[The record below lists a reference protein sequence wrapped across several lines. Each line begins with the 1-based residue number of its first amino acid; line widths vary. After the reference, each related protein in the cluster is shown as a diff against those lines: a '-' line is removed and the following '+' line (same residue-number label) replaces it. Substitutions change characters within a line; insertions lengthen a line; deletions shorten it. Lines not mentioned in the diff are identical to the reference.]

1 MATKQN
7 AHLSQVG
14 TMQTQGRSQ
23 KLDDTHARSS
33 VESHA
38 KTKAH
43 TNSHIVSSCQ
53 EQLLDRAGTLSL
65 STSKAPQVNSLPLQ
79 ASNNASLAIDHCSSS
94 VDNCHSLIDSGH
106 SLTNSGI
113 SETNL
118 GRDSCGSHTF
128 RPTFSRGKMHSQ
140 PQARHVRHNEFNGAS
155 NHDVLNSQQ
164 RTLQQLHTQEPAKH
178 DLSFQSFKTQE
189 INSSHH
195 TESSLHHIEHPNRV
209 KVALPKIEQTLI
221 ITSLQSTE
229 QLSSQSTVNSTA
241 QANSQST
248 LTLAESIQAKGKH
261 HLLRE
266 EQESVEAQHS
276 VREKQDSKHDLTL
289 REEDNNPAPSLEGH
303 AVLNAYHGAQ
313 NPLNSIDAIADEAK
327 VFAIDA
333 NAEAIAA
340 GASAAQRCLHFSGE
354 HLNVFASRKTQAI
367 AEKIEQ
373 GTPLSDATKC
383 SEQSQSVKSVTQV
396 SLGQASFSSKQARAV
411 QESQRKREEQLAKHF
426 AEHAAAKKP
435 QTIVNVATQQG
446 ELLADIILN
455 NKSLSD
461 VDPAQD
467 PAKENAEQNNL
478 HQAKTKTSH
487 KNNSSKNSMKEKSVT
502 KKPQSKLNDAKHAA
516 LKSQVQGK
524 PSLESRLDETSDIE
538 QVLETAEG
546 KVLDPTV
553 DKTLDLAADRASE
566 HSASDVLEPIAN
578 KALEPATV
586 EMLDVDKAELSST
599 RKGRMVAKNKA
610 ALSKNATT
618 KNSLVK
624 ETSTKN
630 ETPKVAGTKV
640 VTRKKAT
647 TKDVSAKVVAKEQ
660 QAAKSDVKSQKVA
673 KKQTA
678 TKAKLQTVAKE
689 QMVTHSPTAA
699 KTKNATKT
707 QTATKTADKITT
719 TTQEVTET
727 QTSVKTVS
735 KACAAVANKTTSK
748 TPLTNDSDIAN
759 TNISNSVS
767 ESASVTDSKRFSN
780 ESSHSVD
787 GREELF
793 AASKDNFMPVDTS
806 PKGQSSAEKA
816 KLQDATEA
824 LMSDMQDT
832 TIKPELSR
840 VASSAAKLDGTRN
853 SAMVESNETYGS
865 YIDPAINA
873 GHTINADPV
882 INAGQTINAEP
893 AINANK
899 TDTARTASGFA
910 TENSSAIWP
919 MFGWEHLRPAHRVT
933 CQDVEPRYLEL
944 LATKYPNRI
953 AAFSEIINL
962 QAILNLPKG
971 TEHFVSDIH
980 GEYEA
985 FRHILNNCSGVIKE
999 KVDLLFT
1006 DLSTDEKADLCTLI
1020 YYPQEVLSDLES
1032 RGLLTAGWYRE
1043 VLSRL
1048 ISLCKYLSAKYTR
1061 SKVRKA
1067 INSDYA
1073 YIIDELLHAQ
1083 EGESNSRALYHSK
1096 IIDTI
1101 LHIHAAYHFV
1111 TSLCA
1116 LSKRLAVDHLHV
1128 VGDIFDRGAN
1138 PDKVMSL
1145 LMDYHSLDIQWG
1157 NHDILWMG
1165 AACGSEACMATVLRN
1180 NINYF
1185 NCNLLESAY
1194 GISLR
1199 KLNDFAQRTYRSPVK
1214 ELSSLNLGVSSAHA
1228 ASGTQHSSGN
1238 LAASSDRNLS
1248 GNLAAIS
1255 EHTVSSDMDT
1265 HTAKYKAGDFN
1276 KAGAGN
1282 RVQDVNS
1289 QSIGDPNLDARSNCA
1304 FCSDTKTPEEQ
1315 IQWIN
1320 LVLGYSEKKLQGLDN
1335 HQLQLVYQYAMEQAQ
1350 RRTEAQAHTQV
1361 QAQVQ
1366 AHAHALSPSQ
1376 SSNLQQRQDGD
1387 ASVQDLGLQAAQGAL
1402 GKDSAKSGLEQVE
1415 CQGKSGVINVHA
1427 NNFSSATTIM
1437 NAQANTGNSVI
1448 ASASASLNTESPE
1461 STESSEMHR
1470 PDDYD
1475 PHHAT
1480 AQALLDEYEAR
1491 SKARKNK
1498 KNRAKADNGKKKPM
1512 KLKALVKMLEKA
1524 QTFKATADI
1533 YEQNN
1538 QISKD
1543 KMVKAI
1549 TVIALKLQGQLI
1561 LRNPEFNMNDR
1572 LLLDK
1577 MDLEHGTV
1585 TIDGKTYQL
1594 NTTDLPTI
1602 DPEHPFELSAEE
1614 AEVMQRIKESF
1625 LNSRELQREVGFLFS
1640 HGSIYKRFNGNLL
1653 YHGCVPMTEDGQF
1666 KQINCHGRALSGKAF
1681 LDYCE
1686 AVARRAYDKHDEQSL
1701 DFMYFLWCGINSPLS
1716 GRIMKPFE
1724 RYFIDDKSS
1733 HVEPRDPYYSF
1744 YYREDTCRKV
1754 LTEFNLDP
1762 DTGHIINGHT
1772 PIKVKQGESPI
1783 RGNGKLLVIDGGLC
1797 SAYHS
1802 TTGIAG
1808 YTLIFSSHGL
1818 TLQAHRPFVSTQEA
1832 IAKKLDIESVSNEVE
1847 HYTHRLQVADS
1858 DTGIKLKRAIFEL
1871 EALLDAYRQ
1880 GILPE
1885 SSNNQHQ
1892 LLCMVLSR

>member
-7 AHLSQVG
+7 AHLSKVR
-14 TMQTQGRSQ
+14 TMQMQGRSQ
-23 KLDDTHARSS
+23 KLANAQANIQFADIQVDAQVAAQDQAVDNIKVNAENAHSMIESS
-33 VESHA
+33 D
-38 KTKAH
+38 KTQVY
-43 TNSHIVSSCQ
+43 TNSHTVSHCQ
-53 EQLLDRAGTLSL
+53 ERLLDKAGSLSL
-65 STSKAPQVNSLPLQ
+65 STSQELSQVHLLSLQSNSSAPLATDSLV
-79 ASNNASLAIDHCSSS
+79 SDT
-94 VDNCHSLIDSGH
+94 DSGITT
-106 SLTNSGI
+106 TNMGPD
-113 SETNL
+113 N
-118 GRDSCGSHTF
+118 CGSHTF
-128 RPTFSRGKMHSQ
+128 KATFSQGTMHS
-140 PQARHVRHNEFNGAS
+140 PNLGEGYVTKGTEYSGELSLKVKGRDKNSTEDRAKLNTALRQARHVRCNELNGAS
-155 NHDVLNSQQ
+155 NHDVLNSQLH
-164 RTLQQLHTQEPAKH
+164 TLHQLHTQEPSKQ
-178 DLSFQSFKTQE
+178 DLSFKSFKNQDITPSQPADF
-189 INSSHH
+189 IDPTLQHV
-195 TESSLHHIEHPNRV
+195 EHPNRV
-209 KVALPKIEQTLI
+209 KVALPQIEQTLTI
-221 ITSLQSTE
+221 CPLQAT
-229 QLSSQSTVNSTA
+229 
-241 QANSQST
+241 
-248 LTLAESIQAKGKH
+248 IQAPI
-261 HLLRE
+261 
-266 EQESVEAQHS
+266 QHITQS
-276 VREKQDSKHDLTL
+276 DVRFNVH
-289 REEDNNPAPSLEGH
+289 N
-303 AVLNAYHGAQ
+303 
-313 NPLNSIDAIADEAK
+313 
-327 VFAIDA
+327 AIDA
-333 NAEAIAA
+333 SAEVIAVGA
-340 GASAAQRCLHFSGE
+340 GATQACLQFSGE
-354 HLNVFASRKTQAI
+354 RLNVFAPCK
-367 AEKIEQ
+367 
-373 GTPLSDATKC
+373 
-383 SEQSQSVKSVTQV
+383 SQSTSEVTV
-396 SLGQASFSSKQARAV
+396 QADYAAHTEHFS
-411 QESQRKREEQLAKHF
+411 
-426 AEHAAAKKP
+426 EHAASRKP

-446 ELLADIILN
+446 DLTANTTDNKNSGATLEQATESTEQN
-455 NKSLSD
+455 KQHRAKNKSSN
-461 VDPAQD
+461 
-467 PAKENAEQNNL
+467 K
-478 HQAKTKTSH
+478 K
-487 KNNSSKNSMKEKSVT
+487 NSSKNSIKEKSVT
-502 KKPQSKLNDAKHAA
+502 KKPQSKLSDAEQTAVN
-516 LKSQVQGK
+516 SQLQSKQPV
-524 PSLESRLDETSDIE
+524 EARIDETATVVQE
-538 QVLETAEG
+538 
-546 KVLDPTV
+546 LDA
-553 DKTLDLAADRASE
+553 DKSEPSFTTKGRSVAQNKDAVTKRASYKRAITK
-566 HSASDVLEPIAN
+566 S
-578 KALEPATV
+578 
-586 EMLDVDKAELSST
+586 
-599 RKGRMVAKNKA
+599 VAKTVN
-610 ALSKNATT
+610 SKNA
-618 KNSLVK
+618 
-624 ETSTKN
+624 STKEVSANTKEVSANN
-630 ETPKVAGTKV
+630 ETKRITKV
-640 VTRKKAT
+640 VPNTSTNAVIN
-647 TKDVSAKVVAKEQ
+647 DAFAKSVTEEQ
-660 QAAKSDVKSQKVA
+660 QVSNRAVKSQSSDKQGA
-673 KKQTA
+673 KRTTTSQA
-678 TKAKLQTVAKE
+678 SAKA
-689 QMVTHSPTAA
+689 
-699 KTKNATKT
+699 KT
-707 QTATKTADKITT
+707 QTNTA
-719 TTQEVTET
+719 
-727 QTSVKTVS
+727 
-735 KACAAVANKTTSK
+735 SK
-748 TPLTNDSDIAN
+748 TRKAAASNRVNKHASKSNEGSVVNNDSLATI
-759 TNISNSVS
+759 
-767 ESASVTDSKRFSN
+767 ESASEIVSDRGQQISTLNLEQLK
-780 ESSHSVD
+780 VD
-787 GREELF
+787 
-793 AASKDNFMPVDTS
+793 AHT
-806 PKGQSSAEKA
+806 
-816 KLQDATEA
+816 
-824 LMSDMQDT
+824 
-832 TIKPELSR
+832 
-840 VASSAAKLDGTRN
+840 
-853 SAMVESNETYGS
+853 TYGGNTEQEITS
-865 YIDPAINA
+865 D
-873 GHTINADPV
+873 HTSN
-882 INAGQTINAEP
+882 
-893 AINANK
+893 
-899 TDTARTASGFA
+899 TAHTCNTNHDSSDHAASGFA
-910 TENSSAIWP
+910 AENSSAIWP

-933 CQDVEPRYLEL
+933 YQDVEPRYLEL
-944 LATKYPNRI
+944 LATKYPNRV

-980 GEYEA
+980 GEYDA

-1006 DLSTDEKADLCTLI
+1006 DLSADKKADLCTLI

-1214 ELSSLNLGVSSAHA
+1214 ELSSINAGASSNDACTNQY
-1228 ASGTQHSSGN
+1228 ASNSGPANKVGNTDADNKSGN
-1238 LAASSDRNLS
+1238 
-1248 GNLAAIS
+1248 
-1255 EHTVSSDMDT
+1255 
-1265 HTAKYKAGDFN
+1265 AGATN
-1276 KAGAGN
+1276 KASISNKADTIN
-1282 RVQDVNS
+1282 SLKDINS
-1289 QSIGDPNLDARSNCA
+1289 QSLGRKSNCA
-1304 FCSDTKTPEEQ
+1304 LCADANTFHSDTLAFHSDFAHESGVYAKTPEEQ
-1315 IQWIN
+1315 IQWIS

-1350 RRTEAQAHTQV
+1350 LRIAAQVKGHAQDAAAYQASLLE
-1361 QAQVQ
+1361 QAQSSQ
-1366 AHAHALSPSQ
+1366 SQSSQSLYAQHHSLQSQ
-1376 SSNLQQRQDGD
+1376 SSNSQDYAAGTQQEQSADSSMQDAD
-1387 ASVQDLGLQAAQGAL
+1387 LQAAKIAL
-1402 GKDSAKSGLEQVE
+1402 GKSGTKLDAQVSE
-1415 CQGKSGVINVHA
+1415 GVGENGQDKGA
-1427 NNFSSATTIM
+1427 NRNSQTNPTHGVTTII
-1437 NAQANTGNSVI
+1437 NATAHTSDNVVASECASVN
-1448 ASASASLNTESPE
+1448 L
-1461 STESSEMHR
+1461 HR

-1480 AQALLDEYEAR
+1480 AQALLDEYEVR
-1491 SKARKNK
+1491 SKSRKNK
-1498 KNRAKADNGKKKPM
+1498 KNDGLESISGKKKPM

-1524 QTFKATADI
+1524 QEFKPAFDDT
-1533 YEQNN
+1533 YEHSS

-1666 KQINCHGRALSGKAF
+1666 KQINCHGRVLSGKAF

-1686 AVARRAYDKHDEQSL
+1686 SVARRAYDKHDEQSL

-1754 LTEFNLDP
+1754 LSEFNLDP

-1832 IAKKLDIESVSNEVE
+1832 ISKKLDIESVSNEVE

-1885 SSNNQHQ
+1885 TSNT
-1892 LLCMVLSR
+1892 SR